1 MCCLDPVL
9 EVCCDEVCCF
19 LCEVEV
25 VSEFV
30 EKFLCETVSY
40 ALERST

>member
-1 MCCLDPVL
+1 MMTWACDCACCVCLDPVL

-25 VSEFV
+25 VSECV
-30 EKFLCETVSY
+30 EKLFV
-40 ALERST
+40 